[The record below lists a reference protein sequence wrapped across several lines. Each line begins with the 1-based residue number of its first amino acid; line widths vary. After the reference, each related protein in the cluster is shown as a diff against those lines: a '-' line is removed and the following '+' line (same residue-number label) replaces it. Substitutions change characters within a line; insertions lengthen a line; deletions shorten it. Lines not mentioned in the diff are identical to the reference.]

1 LLKVGREDA
10 MRFAAFGFCLTFAA
24 CARPTLVAGLRGD
37 EPTAEEAIRAFVA
50 RGEAGLPE
58 LKAAA
63 VDADPLVR
71 RRAKTAIGRITG
83 QFGSE
88 TGLIWKRAMK
98 DAVGQGKPIV
108 LLHLFGE
115 LDKEFC

>member
-1 LLKVGREDA
+1 
-10 MRFAAFGFCLTFAA
+10 MRIIVAGLCLTLAA
-24 CARPTLVAGLRGD
+24 CARPTVIDRLRGD

-50 RGEAGLPE
+50 RGEAALPE
-58 LKAAA
+58 LRAAA
-63 VDADPLVR
+63 TDADALVR

-98 DAVGQGKPIV
+98 DAVGRGKPIV

>member
-1 LLKVGREDA
+1 
-10 MRFAAFGFCLTFAA
+10 MRIIVIASVATLAA
-24 CARPTLVAGLRGD
+24 CARPTLADQLRGD

-50 RGEAGLPE
+50 RGEAALPD
-58 LKAAA
+58 LKAATA
-63 VDADPLVR
+63 DADPLVR

-88 TGLIWKRAMK
+88 TGLIWKRSMK
-98 DAVGQGKPIV
+98 DAVGHGKPIV